1 MPVRDRLR
9 RRQDGA
15 AAVEFA
21 LILILFVTLLF
32 GMIQYG
38 FYFYASQTGSSVAS
52 EALRQLTVGNCQTQA
67 QLEGLVDDGLG
78 GAKTGDANFTFAADQ
93 SNSEYPAGTY
103 PKYYDADGTTP
114 VDSPVVGGIVK
125 LKFSFPTLNLQF
137 PFIPFLNDSTVTK
150 AVTAQVEDD
159 TSSGCE

>member
-1 MPVRDRLR
+1 MPVRHRLR

-21 LILILFVTLLF
+21 LILVLFVTLLF

-52 EALRQLTVGNCQTQA
+52 EALRQLSVGNCQTST
-67 QLEGLVDDGLG
+67 QLTNLVNTNLG
-78 GAKTGDANFTFAADQ
+78 GAKTGDASAVA
-93 SNSEYPAGTY
+93 TY
-103 PKYYDADGTTP
+103 YKSDGTT
-114 VDSPVVGGIVK
+114 VTSSPGQVGGVVSLTI
-125 LKFSFPTLNLQF
+125 SFPTLNLHF
-137 PFIPFLNDSTVTK
+137 PFVPFLNDSTINKTVQ
-150 AVTAQVEDD
+150 AQIEDT

>member
-1 MPVRDRLR
+1 MPVRHRLR

-52 EALRQLTVGNCQTQA
+52 EALRQLTVGNCQTSS
-67 QLEGLVDDGLG
+67 QLTTLVDNGVG
-78 GAKTGDANFTFAADQ
+78 GAKTGDATFTFTTGNDA
-93 SNSEYPAGTY
+93 YPAGTY
-103 PKYYDADGTTP
+103 PMYFDASGNQ
-114 VDSPVVGGIVK
+114 VAAPVVGGIVK
-125 LKFSFPTLNLQF
+125 LKFAFPTLNLQF
-137 PFIPFLNDSTVTK
+137 PLIPFLSDSTVTK
-150 AVTAQVEDD
+150 AVTAQVEDN